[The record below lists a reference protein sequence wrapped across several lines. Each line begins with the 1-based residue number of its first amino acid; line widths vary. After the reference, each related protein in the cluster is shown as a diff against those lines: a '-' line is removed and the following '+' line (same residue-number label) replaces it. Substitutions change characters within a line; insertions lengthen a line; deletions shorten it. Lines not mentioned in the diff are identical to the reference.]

1 MVADILTVNG
11 SLRLLSREV
20 VVVLKVLNLVIGF
33 SKAISAAIFSPDN
46 FRAGNC
52 GSLKEVKLREMRGGG
67 EIYEFR

>member
-33 SKAISAAIFSPDN
+33 SKAISAAIFFDN
-46 FRAGNC
+46 FSRNYS
-52 GSLKEVKLREMRGGG
+52 SLKEVKPREMKGGG